1 MVLEGLKAYHPHFQR
16 VAVEEAVVED
26 RQEVQPG
33 QVLAPAGLL
42 LLLLLH
48 GWLAAVSAEDP
59 VVGRAAVNRGLPRLV
74 EAVAAVGAEDPG
86 GMVVEAGL
94 RHEPCWSHAEA
105 VPGVSEVAPGLC
117 QGGTRARVFPPE
129 KRLEMLAETNGELEN
144 AAAQGFSWGLLLN
157 INSI

>member
-1 MVLEGLKAYHPHFQR
+1 M
-16 VAVEEAVVED
+16 VEE

-42 LLLLLH
+42 LPLLLH

-59 VVGRAAVNRGLPRLV
+59 VVGRAAVNRGLLRLV
-74 EAVAAVGAEDPG
+74 QAVAAVGAEDPG
-86 GMVVEAGL
+86 GMVVAPGL
-94 RHEPCWSHAEA
+94 RERCRSHAEA
-105 VPGVSEVAPGLC
+105 VPGASEVALGLC

>member
-1 MVLEGLKAYHPHFQR
+1 M
-16 VAVEEAVVED
+16 VED
-26 RQEVQPG
+26 EQEVQPG

-42 LLLLLH
+42 LPLLLLH
-48 GWLAAVSAEDP
+48 GWFAAVSAEDP
-59 VVGRAAVNRGLPRLV
+59 VVGRAAVNRGLLRLV
-74 EAVAAVGAEDPG
+74 QAVAAVGAEDPG
-86 GMVVEAGL
+86 GMVVAPGL
-94 RHEPCWSHAEA
+94 RRERCRPHAEA
-105 VPGVSEVAPGLC
+105 VPGASEVALGLC